1 MTTLIVPPV
10 DLKIPTLGDQVA
22 QFIEETCVF
31 GPGSLQD
38 QPAKLD
44 PEKLGIIYR
53 CYEVY
58 PMGHRLAGTRIFDR
72 CAIEIRKGLAKC
84 LYPDT
89 MISMADGTRKR
100 ADELCSGDEVLA
112 YNMADEFAPHSGLM
126 PAKVSHVEW
135 QPAAPMVRVTTE
147 RGRVLEVTTDH
158 PVLTRGTLWRT
169 GMPKRHRYPSL
180 DPHSRRE
187 QWTSAVDLAPGDRV
201 VVGLGWSGSGGMD
214 SEDAWILGAFT
225 GDGSGRGR
233 FCSATPEIIQRI
245 SEKFEMTVCAGN
257 HGYDH
262 YARGSADFLRD
273 YGMFDTNSRT
283 KRVPD
288 AVMMAKP
295 DAVLAFLA
303 GYLDT
308 DGWVSYTP
316 KPNGKTGIE
325 IAIGSVNRPL
335 LEDCQHLFA
344 SLGFNASLVK
354 STGTYKGQPH
364 LSWNLAIRDQV
375 QVKELAAQLV
385 PHMVNPHKLAKLNK
399 IIGHTGRRPFAHRDT
414 DKVVAVERIPDAET
428 VAVEVA
434 DIHTHVTSGIVT
446 HNTEFA
452 AWIAFAELH
461 PESPVRFNGFYPDG
475 TLRQGKPVMSPYIP
489 MMAAAEEQVMELA
502 FGVLKYIVEHSPDSD
517 LFDSSLERIVR
528 LGSNGGNDGMVVPV
542 SNAPATR
549 DGARTTFQHFDEPH
563 RLVLPNAKHA
573 HETMIQNLPKRQIET
588 PWALYTSTA
597 GQPGQNSIEEDVR
610 SEAEAI
616 AEGKAPNSSLFFFS
630 RWAGAEHDDLT
641 TVEKRVEAIADA
653 TGPCGEWGLGQFE
666 RIARDYE
673 RKGVDKSYWERV
685 YLNRWRKSGSSAF
698 DMQKVNALVR
708 QQVIPKGA
716 FCTLGFDGARFRD
729 STAFVLTDIDTGL
742 QQILGLWERPTE
754 LTDDAKWEVDH
765 ADVDGVLAQAMDDYE
780 IWRTY
785 CDPPYWVETVAD
797 WVARYP
803 ERVQEWWTN
812 RPRAMAYSLRSYTE
826 AIDSESITFGGNDV
840 DDLVRHIGHAGRKDL
855 KIRDDEDVPLWVLQK
870 QDGRLQNKFD
880 ACMASVLSWEARTDA
895 IREGAKPRQK
905 VGAPRRLY

>member
-1 MTTLIVPPV
+1 MTTLIVPEV
-10 DLKIPTLGDQVA
+10 DLTVPTLGDQVA
-22 QFIEETCVF
+22 EFIEERCVF

-44 PEKLGIIYR
+44 PEKLGIVYR

-100 ADELCSGDEVLA
+100 ADELRCGDEVLA
-112 YNMADEFAPHSGLM
+112 YDGTLRTALVA
-126 PAKVSHVEW
+126 AVEP
-135 QPAAPMVRVTTE
+135 QKAAPMVRVTTE

-169 GMPKRHRYPSL
+169 GMPKRRRYASC
-180 DPHSRRE
+180 DPGRDRE
-187 QWTSAVDLAPGDRV
+187 QWTNAADLAPGDRV
-201 VVGLGWSGSGGMD
+201 VVGLGWAGFGGMD

-225 GDGSGRGR
+225 GDGSGQGR
-233 FCSATPEIIQRI
+233 FCSATPEVIDRI

-257 HGYDH
+257 HGYDY

-316 KPNGKTGIE
+316 KSNGKTHIE

-354 STGTYKGQPH
+354 STGTYKGKPH

-385 PHMVNPHKLAKLNK
+385 PHMVNPHKLDKLRE
-399 IIGHTGRRPFAHRDT
+399 IVAHAGRRPFAHRDT

-434 DIHTHVTSGIVT
+434 DIHTHVTNGIVT
-446 HNTEFA
+446 HNTELA
-452 AWIAFAELH
+452 AWITFCELH
-461 PESPVRFNGFYPDG
+461 PEAPVRFDGYNEDG
-475 TLRQGKPVMSPYIP
+475 TLCQGRPVMAPYIP
-489 MMAAAEEQVMELA
+489 MMASAEEQVQELA
-502 FGVLKYIVEHSPDSD
+502 FGVLKYIVEHSPDAD
-517 LFDSSLERIVR
+517 LFDCSLERIVR
-528 LGSNGGNDGMVVPV
+528 LGRSGNNDGMAVPV

-563 RLVLPNAKHA
+563 RLILPNAKHA

-597 GQPGQNSIEEDVR
+597 GQPGQSSVEEDVR
-610 SEAEAI
+610 AEAEAI

-630 RWAGAEHDDLT
+630 RWAGPEHDDLS
-641 TVEKRVEAIADA
+641 TVEKRVTAIADA
-653 TGPCGEWGLGQFE
+653 TGPCGEWGVGQFE
-666 RIARDYE
+666 RIAKDYD
-673 RKGVDKSYWERV
+673 RKGIDRAYWERV
-685 YLNRWRKSGSSAF
+685 YLNRWRKSGSQAF
-698 DMQKVNALVR
+698 DMKKVNLLVR
-708 QQVIPKGA
+708 QEKIEKGA
-716 FCTLGFDGARFRD
+716 FCTIGFDGARFRD
-729 STAFVLTDIDTGL
+729 STAFVLTEIETGL
-742 QQILGLWERPTE
+742 QQILGLWERPTT
-754 LTDDAKWEVDH
+754 LADDARWEVDH
-765 ADVDGVLAQAMDDYE
+765 QDVDGVLTEAFSDYE
-780 IWRTY
+780 IWRAY

-797 WVARYP
+797 WVARWP
-803 ERVQEWWTN
+803 EQVVEWWTN

-826 AIDSESITFGGNDV
+826 AIDSESIAFGGNDV
-840 DDLVRHIGHAGRKDL
+840 GDLIRHIGHAGRKDL

-870 QDGRLQNKFD
+870 QDGQLQNKFD

-895 IREGAKPRQK
+895 VREGAKPRQK

>member
-1 MTTLIVPPV
+1 MTTLIVPEV
-10 DLKIPTLGDQVA
+10 DLSIPTLGGQVA
-22 QFIEETCVF
+22 EFIEERCVF
-31 GPGSLQD
+31 GPGSLQE

-44 PEKLGIIYR
+44 PEKLGILYR

-58 PMGHRLAGTRIFDR
+58 PQGHRLAGTRIFDR

-84 LYPDT
+84 CYPDT

-100 ADELCSGDEVLA
+100 ADELCSGDEVLGYDSETRA
-112 YNMADEFAPHSGLM
+112 LRTAVVA
-126 PAKVSHVEW
+126 AVEP
-135 QPAAPMVRVTTE
+135 QASAPMVRVTTE

-169 GMPKRHRYPSL
+169 GMPKRRRYASC
-180 DPHSRRE
+180 DPDRDRE
-187 QWTSAVDLAPGDRV
+187 QWVNATDLAPGDRV
-201 VVGLGWSGSGGMD
+201 VVGLGWSGSGGLD
-214 SEDAWILGAFT
+214 PDDAWILGAWV
-225 GDGSGRGR
+225 GDGSGDGR
-233 FCSATPEIIQRI
+233 YSAGDTKLALVERI
-245 SEKFEMTVCAGN
+245 NRKFLMTGRKRES
-257 HGYDH
+257 DW
-262 YARGSADFLRD
+262 YARGIRPFLREHGL
-273 YGMFDTNSRT
+273 YRKGSHT

-316 KPNGKTGIE
+316 KPNGKTFIE
-325 IAIGSVNRPL
+325 VAIGSVNRPL

-354 STGTYKGQPH
+354 SITTYRGEPH
-364 LSWNLAIRDQV
+364 LSWNLAVRDQV
-375 QVKELAAQLV
+375 QVKELAEQLL
-385 PHMVNPHKLAKLNK
+385 PHMVNPHKLDKLRE
-399 IIGHTGRRPFAHRDT
+399 IMAHVGRRPFAHRDT

-434 DIHTHVTSGIVT
+434 DIHTHITNGIVT
-446 HNTEFA
+446 HNTELA

-461 PESPVRFNGFYPDG
+461 PESPVRFNGFHSDG
-475 TLRQGKPVMSPYIP
+475 SLRQGRPVMSPYIP

-502 FGVLKYIVEHSPDSD
+502 FGVLKFIVEHSPDVD
-517 LFDSSLERIVR
+517 LFDCSLERIVR
-528 LGSNGGNDGMVVPV
+528 LGPSGNNDGMVVPV

-597 GQPGQNSIEEDVR
+597 GQPGQGSIEEDVR
-610 SEAEAI
+610 AEAEEI

-630 RWAGAEHDDLT
+630 RWAGPEHDDLS
-641 TVEKRVEAIADA
+641 TVEKRVLAIADA
-653 TGPCGEWGLGQFE
+653 TGPCGEWGVGQFE
-666 RIARDYE
+666 RIAKDYD

-698 DMQKVNALVR
+698 DMKKVNLLVR
-708 QQVIPKGA
+708 QESIPKGA
-716 FCTLGFDGARFRD
+716 FCTIGFDGARFRD
-729 STAFVLTDIDTGL
+729 STAFVLTEIESGL

-754 LTDDAKWEVDH
+754 LAENAKWEVDH
-765 ADVDGVLAQAMDDYE
+765 ADVDGVLAEAMSDYE

-803 ERVQEWWTN
+803 DRVQEWWTN

-826 AIDSESITFGGNDV
+826 AIDSQSITFGGNDV
-840 DDLVRHIGHAGRKDL
+840 DDLVRHIGHAGRKEL

>member
-1 MTTLIVPPV
+1 MTTLIVPEV

-22 QFIEETCVF
+22 EFIEERCVF
-31 GPGSLQD
+31 GPGSLQE
-38 QPAKLD
+38 QQAKLD

-53 CYEVY
+53 CYEIY

-72 CAIEIRKGLAKC
+72 CAIEIRKGLAK
-84 LYPDT
+84 T
-89 MISMADGTRKR
+89 
-100 ADELCSGDEVLA
+100 EL
-112 YNMADEFAPHSGLM
+112 
-126 PAKVSHVEW
+126 
-135 QPAAPMVRVTTE
+135 
-147 RGRVLEVTTDH
+147 
-158 PVLTRGTLWRT
+158 
-169 GMPKRHRYPSL
+169 
-180 DPHSRRE
+180 
-187 QWTSAVDLAPGDRV
+187 
-201 VVGLGWSGSGGMD
+201 
-214 SEDAWILGAFT
+214 
-225 GDGSGRGR
+225 
-233 FCSATPEIIQRI
+233 
-245 SEKFEMTVCAGN
+245 
-257 HGYDH
+257 
-262 YARGSADFLRD
+262 
-273 YGMFDTNSRT
+273 
-283 KRVPD
+283 
-288 AVMMAKP
+288 
-295 DAVLAFLA
+295 
-303 GYLDT
+303 
-308 DGWVSYTP
+308 
-316 KPNGKTGIE
+316 
-325 IAIGSVNRPL
+325 
-335 LEDCQHLFA
+335 
-344 SLGFNASLVK
+344 
-354 STGTYKGQPH
+354 
-364 LSWNLAIRDQV
+364 
-375 QVKELAAQLV
+375 
-385 PHMVNPHKLAKLNK
+385 
-399 IIGHTGRRPFAHRDT
+399 
-414 DKVVAVERIPDAET
+414 
-428 VAVEVA
+428 
-434 DIHTHVTSGIVT
+434 
-446 HNTEFA
+446 A

-461 PESPVRFNGFYPDG
+461 PESPVRFNGFDADG
-475 TLRQGKPVMSPYIP
+475 RPLQGRPVMSPYIP

-502 FGVLKYIVEHSPDSD
+502 FGVLKFIVEHSPDTD
-517 LFDSSLERIVR
+517 LFDCSLERIVR
-528 LGSNGGNDGMVVPV
+528 LGRSGNNDGMVVPV

-597 GQPGQNSIEEDVR
+597 GQPGQGSIEEDVR
-610 SEAEAI
+610 GEAEEI
-616 AEGKAPNSSLFFFS
+616 AEGKALNSSLFFFS
-630 RWAGAEHDDLT
+630 RWAGPEHDDLS
-641 TVEKRVEAIADA
+641 TVDKRVAAINEA

-666 RIARDYE
+666 RIAKDYD

-698 DMQKVNALVR
+698 DMKKVNLLVR
-708 QQVIPKGA
+708 QEVIPRGT

-729 STAFVLTDIDTGL
+729 STAFVLTDIEGGM

-754 LTDDAKWEVDH
+754 LADNEKWEVDH
-765 ADVDGVLAQAMDDYE
+765 QDVDGVLAQAMDDYE

-840 DDLVRHIGHAGRKDL
+840 DDLVRHIGHAGRKEL